1 MAAQR
6 TILIVE
12 DEEDLR
18 TTLAAQ
24 LTATGCFRAR
34 TAGTVAEAAA
44 IALARDSRIDA
55 IILDIGLPDGDG
67 RDLCQRLRRH
77 GIKVPI
83 VMLTGSTLEEDVIA
97 GLDAGAN
104 DYVLKPFRIAELL
117 ARLRAQ
123 LRNFETSEDVA
134 FRIGPYVFRP
144 AAKVLQ
150 DPTCN
155 RRIRLTE
162 KEAAVLKYLYRAEG
176 RPVGRHTLLHE
187 VWGYNPTADSHT
199 VETHIYRLRRK
210 IEPDPGQ
217 IRILVNVGGG
227 YRLCDEEPEIDDVPE
242 RSGTRYM
249 TPLAPTTVISRAA

>member
-1 MAAQR
+1 MPAQR
-6 TILIVE
+6 TILIV
-12 DEEDLR
+12 DGQDYVR

-24 LTATGCFRAR
+24 LSSDGWFRVRHVATA
-34 TAGTVAEAAA
+34 AEAAA
-44 IALARDSRIDA
+44 ITAARDSRIDIVLMEMA
-55 IILDIGLPDGDG
+55 LPDGDG
-67 RDLCQRLRRH
+67 RELCARLRRQ
-77 GIKVPI
+77 GVKIPI
-83 VMLTGSTLEEDVIA
+83 VMLGEFASEADVIA

-104 DYVLKPFRIAELL
+104 DFVQKPFRMAELL

-123 LRNFETSEDVA
+123 LRAFETSEDVA
-134 FRIGPYVFRP
+134 FRIGPYIFRP
-144 AAKVLQ
+144 SAKVLQ
-150 DPTCN
+150 DPVGN

-187 VWGYNPTADSHT
+187 VWGYNPAADSHT

-227 YRLCDEEPEIDDVPE
+227 YRLCGDDADDAMPA
-242 RSGTRYM
+242 RA
-249 TPLAPTTVISRAA
+249 TPRFLPRAIPQAA